1 MAENTVQKATY
12 KAEECAQILSVHVR
26 TIYSLCNREN
36 PPFKVLRL
44 ANDAYES
51 KKNLSTNGSTVW
63 QTKKS

>member
-44 ANDAYES
+44 GKRCLRIQKES
-51 KKNLSTNGSTVW
+51 FDEWLNSLAD
-63 QTKKS
+63 

>member
-26 TIYSLCNREN
+26 TIYTLCNREN

-44 ANDAYES
+44 GKRCLRIQKES
-51 KKNLSTNGSTVW
+51 FDEWFNSLAD
-63 QTKKS
+63 

>member
-26 TIYSLCNREN
+26 TKYSLCNREN

-44 ANDAYES
+44 GKRCLRIQKES
-51 KKNLSTNGSTVW
+51 FDEWFNSLAD
-63 QTKKS
+63 

>member
-36 PPFKVLRL
+36 PPFKVLRSGKRCLRIQKESFDEWFNSL
-44 ANDAYES
+44 AD
-51 KKNLSTNGSTVW
+51 
-63 QTKKS
+63 

>member
-44 ANDAYES
+44 GKRCLRIQKES
-51 KKNLSTNGSTVW
+51 FDEWFNSLAD
-63 QTKKS
+63 